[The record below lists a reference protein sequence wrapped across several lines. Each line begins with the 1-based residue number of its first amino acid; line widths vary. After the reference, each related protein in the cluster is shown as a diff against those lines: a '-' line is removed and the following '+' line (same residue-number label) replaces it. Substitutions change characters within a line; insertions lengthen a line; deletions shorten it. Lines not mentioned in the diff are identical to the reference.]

1 MTAGGDQA
9 QSTTPAAEAHISTDQ
24 AHATQQSPAVEQ
36 RVHLYEAV
44 SARRDQVLNQFAG
57 QRAAILKVVAE
68 QRVAALAPVLAV
80 QTKREAAP
88 ASTSAPPAALPG
100 ATSSPTGDV
109 AIGAEIRRQTLIQL
123 RRAVASDIVSL
134 IKTLV
139 AAEVRAQLAAMEPA
153 TQVGRSVP
161 SESDAAPWFPTR
173 ATE

>member
-9 QSTTPAAEAHISTDQ
+9 QSTTPAAEAHISFDQ
-24 AHATQQSPAVEQ
+24 AQAPQQSPAVEQ

-44 SARRDQVLNQFAG
+44 SARRDQVLSQFAG
-57 QRAAILKVVAE
+57 QRATILKAVAD
-68 QRVAALAPVLAV
+68 QRAAALAPVLAV
-80 QTKREAAP
+80 QAKREVAP
-88 ASTSAPPAALPG
+88 ASASPTAAAPPGAAL
-100 ATSSPTGDV
+100 SPAGDV

-153 TQVGRSVP
+153 THVGRSVP
-161 SESDAAPWFPTR
+161 SESDAAPRIPTR